1 MAIKYSIDQVQI
13 NEYKQKTRVTINGW
27 CASLDGEIPSL
38 LLEINGKKVKY
49 SKKPIVRADAVKVFK
64 IPASA
69 EECGF
74 MLHVRDI
81 ASPVHSLK
89 LTAITEKEQRVIA
102 LMNDSI
108 ISTVKESHSFLAS
121 VDGFTFDENFGMLTI
136 TGWAIPENE
145 DELHFDLYKDDEFS
159 IPCKVRKLCRKDLVD
174 DGFVDAENQMC
185 GFYISYPCKAE
196 PGIKLKIFNSTDTI
210 EFPIETGGGTAHLG
224 ALKSLL
230 VNLNANTLRK
240 AIRHYRQFGF
250 LKTIQRL
257 KRGYSPEEPY
267 HDWLLRHRVTKE
279 ELDEQKEHHFDY
291 TPKISL
297 IVPTFNTP
305 LDLLSEMI
313 DTVIQQ
319 SYPNWELC
327 IADGSKPDSKTREKI
342 KEYSK
347 QDNRIKV
354 VYLDKNYGISGNT
367 NQALEL
373 ATGDY
378 TAMYD
383 HDDFLELNAVYEIVK
398 VLNDEKVDIV
408 YTDEDKYSQEDKVF
422 NDPNFKP
429 DFSIDLLRSHNYI
442 THLFVVKTSIL
453 KEIGGFRSEF
463 DGSQDYDVIL
473 RCIEKTNKIYH
484 LPKVLYHWRMVKGST
499 AEDPQSKMYCYE
511 AGKKAIEEHLKRE
524 GIAATVSML
533 GKPYY
538 GLYHVKY
545 ETTGNP
551 LVSIVIPN
559 YENKAVLKRCIDSLY
574 KANNYKNF
582 ELIIVENNS
591 KSDEIFAYYK
601 ELESQ
606 HDNVHVVTWQG
617 KEFNYSAINNYG
629 VQFAKGDYLLFLNND
644 TEVIASDAISEM
656 LGCCMREEVGIVGA
670 KLLFE
675 DDTIQHAGVVIGI
688 GGAAGHVF
696 SRIKKDD
703 AGYMMRPLIN
713 CNYSAVT
720 AACMMVKKECFDRVG
735 GFDED
740 LKVAYN
746 DIDLCLKIRDLDKL
760 VVYNA
765 FALWHHYESLSR
777 GYETSVEKIDRME
790 NEIAIFQKRWHKILV
805 NGDPYYNANFD
816 VSYTPFKVH

>member
-1 MAIKYSIDQVQI
+1 MVIKYSIDVVQM
-13 NEYKQKTRVTINGW
+13 NEYDGKSRVTINGW
-27 CASLDGEIPSL
+27 AASLNGEIPTL

-49 SKKPIVRADAVKVFK
+49 SKKAIERADVVKVFK
-64 IPASA
+64 IPDYAS
-69 EECGF
+69 ECGF
-74 MLHVRDI
+74 MLHVRNI
-81 ASPVHSLK
+81 VSPVHSIK
-89 LTAITEKEQRVIA
+89 LTAISKTEEKTIV

-108 ISTVKESHSFLAS
+108 INTIKENKSFLAN
-121 VDGFTFDENFGMLTI
+121 VDGFTYEENFGMLTI
-136 TGWAIPENE
+136 TGWAIPEN
-145 DELHFDLYKDDEFS
+145 DDPLHFVLYKGDEFS
-159 IPCKVRKLCRKDLVD
+159 IPCKVRQLVRKDLVD
-174 DGFVDAENQMC
+174 DGFVDAGSQMC

-196 PGIKLKIFNSTDTI
+196 HGLKLKIYNSEDVI
-210 EFPIETGGGTAHLG
+210 EFPIETGGGTVRLG

-230 VNLNANTLRK
+230 VNLSTNTIRK

-267 HDWLLRHRVTKE
+267 HEWFIRHRVTSDELE
-279 ELDEQKEHHFDY
+279 EQRAHHFEY
-291 TPKISL
+291 NPKISL

-319 SYPNWELC
+319 SYSNWELC
-327 IADGSKPDSKTREKI
+327 IADGSKPNSKTREKI
-342 KEYSK
+342 KEYTQK
-347 QDNRIKV
+347 DNRIKV

-367 NQALEL
+367 NKALEL

-383 HDDFLELNAVYEIVK
+383 HDDFLELNALFEIVK
-398 VLNDEKVDIV
+398 VLNEQQVDIV
-408 YTDEDKYSQEDKVF
+408 YTDEDKYSEENKVF

-453 KEIGGFRSEF
+453 NEIGGFRSEF

-484 LPKVLYHWRMVKGST
+484 LPKVLYHWRMHRGST

-511 AGKKAIEEHLKRE
+511 AGKKAIEEHLKRKGIE
-524 GIAATVSML
+524 GTVSML

-545 ETTGNP
+545 ATKGNP

-559 YENKAVLKRCIDSLY
+559 YENRDVLKRCVDSLF
-574 KANNYKNF
+574 KINNYENF
-582 ELIIVENNS
+582 EVIIVENNS
-591 KSDEIFAYYK
+591 TSNEIFTYYK
-601 ELESQ
+601 ELESN
-606 HDNVHVVTWQG
+606 HSNVHVVTWKG

-629 VQFAKGDYLLFLNND
+629 VQYAKGDYLLFLNND
-644 TEVIASDAISEM
+644 TEVIAPEAISEM

-696 SRIKKDD
+696 SRIRKDD

-720 AACMMVKKECFDRVG
+720 AACMMVKKACFEMVN
-735 GFDED
+735 GFDEN

-746 DIDLCLKIRDLDKL
+746 DIDLCLRIRELNKL

-765 FALWHHYESLSR
+765 FSLWHHYESLSR
-777 GYETSVEKIDRME
+777 GYETSIEKIDRME
-790 NEIAIFQKRWHKILV
+790 SEIAIFQKRWHNILV
-805 NGDPYYNANFD
+805 EGDPYYNANFD